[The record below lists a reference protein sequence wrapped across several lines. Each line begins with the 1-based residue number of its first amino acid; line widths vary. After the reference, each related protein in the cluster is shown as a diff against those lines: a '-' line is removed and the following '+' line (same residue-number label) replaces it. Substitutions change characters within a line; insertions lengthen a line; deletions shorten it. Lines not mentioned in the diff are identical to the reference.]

1 MPEPTTPLAERPW
14 EDVDRLLSVDEAREH
29 VLQHVQPL
37 PPMTVPLPEARG
49 LVCVGAVVAR
59 TDVPPFTNSAMDGY
73 AVRFADTMGA
83 STARPVRLRVVGA
96 VAAGEL
102 PSCAVE
108 PGSAVRIM
116 TGAVLPIGADAVV
129 RFEETAEVVG
139 EEEPSGRVAILRAA
153 KHHDNVRLAGE
164 DIAVGA
170 IAIAAGTVLHAA
182 HLGLLA
188 SLGDS
193 TVAVY
198 RRPRVGVLST
208 GNEVVAA
215 TKQLVAGQ
223 IHDSNSVTLAA
234 LVEDAGGIPVRLG
247 VVRDEMAPMRRSL
260 QSAVNEHGV
269 DLLITSGGV
278 SVGDYDM
285 VKDAL
290 QAEGDVALWQ
300 VRIKPG
306 KPMAFGMLSNVPL
319 LGLPGNP
326 VAAAVSF
333 LQFGRPAIRRMLG
346 YAGIL
351 LPRVIATLV
360 VDIDNRGSRRHYVR
374 VRLKA
379 DGTGGFRAVPVGEQ
393 GAGILSSLALADG
406 LLVLPEEITVA
417 RAGMRLPVELLH
429 DRLPSAGL

>member
-1 MPEPTTPLAERPW
+1 
-14 EDVDRLLSVDEAREH
+14 
-29 VLQHVQPL
+29 
-37 PPMTVPLPEARG
+37 MTVPLPEARG
-49 LVCVGAVVAR
+49 LVCVEDVVAR

-83 STARPVRLRVVGA
+83 STARPVLLRVVGA
-96 VAAGEL
+96 VAAGEP

-108 PGSAVRIM
+108 PGGAVRIM
-116 TGAVLPIGADAVV
+116 TGAVLPEGADAVV
-129 RFEETAEVVG
+129 RFEETADLSG
-139 EEEPSGRVAILRAA
+139 EQEPSGRVALLRAA
-153 KHHDNVRLAGE
+153 KHHDNVRLMGE
-164 DIAVGA
+164 DIAIGA
-170 IAIAAGTVLHAA
+170 VAIPAGSVLQAA

-188 SLGDS
+188 SLGY
-193 TVAVY
+193 VKVVVH
-198 RRPRVGVLST
+198 RRPRVGILST

-215 TKQLVAGQ
+215 VNQLAAGQ
-223 IHDSNSVTLAA
+223 IRDSNSVTLAA
-234 LVEDAGGIPVRLG
+234 LVEDAGGVPVHLG
-247 VVRDEMAPMRRSL
+247 VVRDEIAPLRRSL
-260 QSAVNEHGV
+260 QSAVEEHRV

-290 QAEGDVALWQ
+290 QAQGDVALWQ

-306 KPMAFGMLSNVPL
+306 KPMAFGMLNHVPL

-346 YAGIL
+346 YAEIV

-360 VDIDNRGSRRHYVR
+360 ADIDNRGSRRHYVR
-374 VRLKA
+374 FRLEV
-379 DGTGGFRAVPVGEQ
+379 DVTGGYRAVPVGEQ

-406 LLVLPEEITVA
+406 LLVVPEEFVLA

-429 DRLPSAGL
+429 DRLPSA

>member
-1 MPEPTTPLAERPW
+1 
-14 EDVDRLLSVDEAREH
+14 V
-29 VLQHVQPL
+29 
-37 PPMTVPLPEARG
+37 TVPLPEARG
-49 LVCVGAVVAR
+49 LVCVEDVVAR

-83 STARPVRLRVVGA
+83 STARPVLLRVVGA
-96 VAAGEL
+96 VAAGEP

-108 PGSAVRIM
+108 PGGAVRIM
-116 TGAVLPIGADAVV
+116 TGAVLPEGADAVV
-129 RFEETAEVVG
+129 RFEETADLSG
-139 EEEPSGRVAILRAA
+139 EQEPSGRVALLRAA
-153 KHHDNVRLAGE
+153 KHHDNVRLMGE
-164 DIAVGA
+164 DIAIGA
-170 IAIAAGTVLHAA
+170 VAIPAGSVLQAA

-188 SLGDS
+188 SLGY
-193 TVAVY
+193 VKVVVH
-198 RRPRVGVLST
+198 RRPRVGILST

-215 TKQLVAGQ
+215 VNQLAAGQ
-223 IHDSNSVTLAA
+223 IRDSNSVTLAA
-234 LVEDAGGIPVRLG
+234 LVEDAGGVPVHLG
-247 VVRDEMAPMRRSL
+247 VVRDEIAPLRRSL
-260 QSAVNEHGV
+260 QSAVEEHRV

-290 QAEGDVALWQ
+290 QAQGDVALWQ

-306 KPMAFGMLSNVPL
+306 KPMAFGMLNHVPL

-346 YAGIL
+346 YAEIV

-360 VDIDNRGSRRHYVR
+360 ADIDNRGSRRHYVR
-374 VRLKA
+374 VRLEA
-379 DGTGGFRAVPVGEQ
+379 DGTGGYRAVPVGEQ

-406 LLVLPEEITVA
+406 LLVVPEEFVVA

-429 DRLPSAGL
+429 DRLPRL